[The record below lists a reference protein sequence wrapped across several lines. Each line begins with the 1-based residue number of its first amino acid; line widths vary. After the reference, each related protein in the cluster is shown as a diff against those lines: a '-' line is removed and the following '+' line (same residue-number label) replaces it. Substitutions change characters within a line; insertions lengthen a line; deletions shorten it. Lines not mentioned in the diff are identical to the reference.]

1 MHDPRPA
8 NQLSSW
14 IIETKY
20 SETAL
25 AHEANLDEWREPT
38 IWIIEP
44 KDSCLVLGKSQ
55 RGRDFLNLSYLE
67 EQNINLAVRQS
78 GGGAVLVAPE
88 DMLWV
93 DIFVPKE
100 SKFWIADIAKAS
112 IWIGGIWHDAL
123 KRLDIEC
130 SLFDENF
137 SRSEAYDLIC
147 FIGRAPGELFINT
160 RKILGISQRRSKF
173 GTRFQCALIINWK
186 PDHMIAAYTSSPI
199 PNFDQMI
206 SRAGIASGCEK
217 QDALNAF
224 LSALPSL

>member
-1 MHDPRPA
+1 M
-8 NQLSSW
+8 NSW
-14 IIETKY
+14 TIETKY

-25 AHEANLDEWREPT
+25 AHEANLDEWQQPT
-38 IWIIEP
+38 IWVIEP
-44 KDSCLVLGKSQ
+44 NDSCLVLGKSQ
-55 RGRDFLNLSYLE
+55 RGRAFLNLSYLE
-67 EQNINLAVRQS
+67 EQSINLAVRHS

-100 SKFWIADIAKAS
+100 SKFWIEDIAKAS
-112 IWIGGIWHDAL
+112 IWIGKIWHNAL

-137 SRSEAYDLIC
+137 SRSEASDLIC
-147 FIGRAPGELFINT
+147 FVGRAPGELFIND

-186 PDHMIAAYTSSPI
+186 PEHMIAAYSSSPI
-199 PNFDQMI
+199 PNLEKLI
-206 SRAGIASGCEK
+206 SSAGIGSGCEK
-217 QDALNAF
+217 NNALEAF
-224 LSALPSL
+224 LSALPSN